1 MKIKSIVIGTGVGI
15 KHIEALNS
23 TFNSEVIGICE
34 KDETK
39 HRYLKKKFKEVKIFS
54 KFSDILFFKKK
65 INLISIAS
73 HDSDHF
79 KQIKL
84 LSNICKN
91 FIVEKPM
98 VTTPRELKNLRKIVK
113 KKKLKIF

>member
-1 MKIKSIVIGTGVGI
+1 MKIKSIVIGTGVGE

-23 TFNSEVIGICE
+23 TVNTNVIGICE

-39 HRYLKKKFKEVKIFS
+39 HKHLKKKFKEIKIFS
-54 KFSDILFFKKK
+54 NCKDILHFKKN
-65 INLISIAS
+65 INLISIAIY
-73 HDSDHF
+73 DTDHF
-79 KQIKL
+79 KQIKF

-98 VTTPRELKNLRKIVK
+98 FTTPGELKELRKIVK
-113 KKKLKIF
+113 KRN